1 MSSVD
6 FFREI
11 TLRICSSLDIRVAI
25 SRCFELLRQHLP
37 LDELFLD
44 IHDEQLGAIRRIAY
58 AAESR
63 SDVLDKIIPLPKD
76 LWEWSLGLREP
87 VIIDPTTTET
97 PLSKRMATL
106 VKRVDHS
113 DLAAPLLIEEHR
125 VGILVLR
132 AEGTGRYSQDDLDLI
147 RSVSEPFSIALSN
160 ALAHE
165 KLLRYRDI
173 LLDDNSFYR
182 RELSA
187 EISDTVVGA
196 TTGLRNVMDA
206 VHQVATL
213 NNTVLLLGETG
224 VGKEVVANAIHH
236 ESSRKD
242 GPFIKVN
249 CGAIPDA
256 LIDSELFGHDKGAF
270 TGAIAERRGRF
281 ERANGG
287 TLFLDEIGELPLP
300 AQVRLLR
307 VLQTKEL
314 ERVGGTRT
322 IPVDIR
328 VIAATHR
335 NLEHMI
341 ADNLFREDLWFRIN
355 AFPIFIPPLRQRRE
369 DIPALARRFVEAKS
383 RELGVPVPAIAPG
396 ALESLVQYDWPG
408 NVRELQNVVEREIIR
423 CRGEALTFDSLPRKG
438 MAEPASLPVESGKL
452 PTPVNLD
459 EAMARHIEAVLSVTK
474 GKISGPG
481 GAAELMGVNPTTL
494 RSRMEKLG
502 VNKGKSGRR

>member
-1 MSSVD
+1 MPSVD

-11 TLRICSSLDIRVAI
+11 TLRICSSLDIRVATN
-25 SRCFELLRQHLP
+25 RCFDFLRQHLP

-44 IHDEQLGAIRRIAY
+44 IHDTQLGAIRRIAY
-58 AAESR
+58 AAESKD
-63 SDVLDKIIPLPKD
+63 DVVDKIIPLPKD
-76 LWEWSLGLREP
+76 IWEWSLSLKETTI
-87 VIIDPTTTET
+87 VDPSTET

-106 VKRVDHS
+106 VKRTDHS
-113 DLAAPLLIEEHR
+113 DLAAPLVIEKQR
-125 VGILVLR
+125 VGVLILR
-132 AEGTGRYSQDDLDLI
+132 ARGSGRYSQADVDLI
-147 RSVSEPFSIALSN
+147 RSVAEPFAIALSN

-165 KLLRYRDI
+165 KLLHYRDI

-182 RELSA
+182 KELSA
-187 EISDTVVGA
+187 ETGDTVVGA
-196 TTGLRNVMDA
+196 TTGLRNVMEA
-206 VHQVATL
+206 VHQVAPL
-213 NNTVLLLGETG
+213 SNTVLLLGETG
-224 VGKEVVANAIHH
+224 VGKEIIANAIHA
-236 ESSRKD
+236 ESPRKD

-270 TGAIAERRGRF
+270 TGAVAAKRGRF
-281 ERANGG
+281 ERASGG

-328 VIAATHR
+328 IIAATHQ
-335 NLEHMI
+335 NLEQMI
-341 ADNLFREDLWFRIN
+341 AENRFREDLWFRIN
-355 AFPIFIPPLRQRRE
+355 AFPLFIPPLRQRRK
-369 DIPALARRFVEAKS
+369 DIPALTRRFVEAKS
-383 RELGVPVPAIAPG
+383 KEFGVPVPAIAPG
-396 ALESLVQYDWPG
+396 ALECLIQYDWPG

-423 CRGEALTFDSLPRKG
+423 CRGEALTFDTLPRKN
-438 MAEPASLPVESGKL
+438 MPAPSPAPVEATEL
-452 PTPVNLD
+452 PIPVNLD
-459 EAMARHIEAVLSVTK
+459 RAMARHIETVLSATK

-494 RSRMEKLG
+494 RSRMAKLG
-502 VNKGKSGRR
+502 INKGKSRMR